1 MTARGESAKW
11 STPADV
17 IGGLR
22 RRWDS
27 GSLLA
32 RHASDEG
39 WEPIGLPL
47 RGPSATDLA
56 SDFGAAQDWAR
67 SWLAPARHGFRIES
81 IAVGGRV
88 VGSNEVPRR
97 AWVDSFEQAWRILK
111 VNDLVREFD
120 EAMLLAEATAPRLAA
135 WARANPMVLLAT
147 PGSWPDLLRTVQWID
162 QSAASNHYL
171 REIDVP
177 GIDTKF
183 IEQHRG
189 ILTTL
194 LEAQLDPARIDLSR
208 PRSDFA
214 GRFGFRGKPEYVRM
228 RALDGELLG
237 GFTELTVRVDEL
249 ATQSPRH
256 GTIVIVENDTTYLA
270 LPAGLD
276 AIAICSGGYAVSRL
290 AALPWLENRRV
301 IYWGDIDTHGF
312 AMLSQ
317 LRASLPLAASM
328 LMDRATL
335 LAHEG
340 QWVREPKPTNAR
352 LPGLDEAE
360 HGLYVDLIEGRF
372 GEAVRLEQERISF
385 DWVREALNSALI
397 LEQAARST
405 RVDPRVWPPSPS
417 TDRFH

>member
-1 MTARGESAKW
+1 
-11 STPADV
+11 V
-17 IGGLR
+17 
-22 RRWDS
+22 
-27 GSLLA
+27 
-32 RHASDEG
+32 
-39 WEPIGLPL
+39 
-47 RGPSATDLA
+47 
-56 SDFGAAQDWAR
+56 
-67 SWLAPARHGFRIES
+67 GF
-81 IAVGGRV
+81 
-88 VGSNEVPRR
+88 NEVPRR
-97 AWVDSFEQAWRILK
+97 AWIDSFEQAWRILK
-111 VNDLVREFD
+111 VNDLVRDF
-120 EAMLLAEATAPRLAA
+120 AAAVALAESEAPRLAD
-135 WARANPMVLLAT
+135 WARVNPMALLAT
-147 PGSWPDLLRTVQWID
+147 RDSWADLLRTIRWIEE
-162 QSAASNHYL
+162 SAASNHYL
-171 REIDVP
+171 REIDIP

-194 LEAQLDPARIDLSR
+194 LDVQLDPARIDLSR

-249 ATQSPRH
+249 AARPPTQ
-256 GTIVIVENDTTYLA
+256 GTVVIVENDTTYLA
-270 LPAGLD
+270 LPAGMD

-290 AALPWLENRRV
+290 AGLPWLAHRQV

-317 LRASLPLAASM
+317 LRASLPRAASL

-385 DWVREALNSALI
+385 SPVREALDSL
-397 LEQAARST
+397 LSR
-405 RVDPRVWPPSPS
+405 
-417 TDRFH
+417 

>member
-1 MTARGESAKW
+1 MTARGESARW

-17 IGGLR
+17 VGALR

-32 RHASDEG
+32 RHASGEG

-47 RGPSATDLA
+47 RGPTATDLA

-67 SWLAPARHGFRIES
+67 SWLAPARHGFRIEN
-81 IAVGGRV
+81 ATVGGRV
-88 VGSNEVPRR
+88 VGINEVPRR

-111 VNDLVREFD
+111 VDHLVREFD
-120 EAMLLAEATAPRLAA
+120 SAVALADVDAPRLAE
-135 WARANPMVLLAT
+135 WARANPMAALTVGDIWA
-147 PGSWPDLLRTVQWID
+147 DLLRTIRWVD
-162 QSAASNHYL
+162 QSAASNRYL

-194 LEAQLDPARIDLSR
+194 LEAQLDPARIDLSC

-214 GRFGFRGKPEYVRM
+214 GRFGFRRKPEYVRM
-228 RALDGELLG
+228 RALEGELSA
-237 GFTELTVRVDEL
+237 GFTELTLRIEEVAARPP
-249 ATQSPRH
+249 TQ
-256 GTIVIVENDTTYLA
+256 GTVVIVENDTTYLA
-270 LPAGLD
+270 LPAVTG

-290 AALPWLENRRV
+290 AGLPWLARRRV
-301 IYWGDIDTHGF
+301 GYWGDIDTHGF

-317 LRASLPLAASM
+317 LRASVPHATST
-328 LMDRATL
+328 LMDCATL

-352 LPGLDEAE
+352 LPWLDEAE
-360 HGLYVDLIEGRF
+360 GRLYVDLIEGRF
-372 GEAVRLEQERISF
+372 GEAVRLEQERIRFGS
-385 DWVREALNSALI
+385 VLEALHPLSI
-397 LEQAARST
+397 Q
-405 RVDPRVWPPSPS
+405 
-417 TDRFH
+417 

>member
-1 MTARGESAKW
+1 VNSAWPGDVTARGGSATW
-11 STPADV
+11 STPAEV

-32 RHASDEG
+32 KYASGDG
-39 WEPIGLPL
+39 WEPIGLSL
-47 RGPSATDLA
+47 RGPTVSDVA

-67 SWLAPARHGFRIES
+67 SWLDPARHGFRIECTT
-81 IAVGGRV
+81 VGGRV
-88 VGSNEVPRR
+88 VGFNEVPRR
-97 AWVDSFEQAWRILK
+97 AWVDSFEQACRILK

-120 EAMLLAEATAPRLAA
+120 KATSLAEAKVPRLAA
-135 WARANPMVLLAT
+135 WARANPMALLAT
-147 PGSWPDLLRTVQWID
+147 RDSWPDLLRTVQWID
-162 QSAASNHYL
+162 QSAAASHYL

-194 LEAQLDPARIDLSR
+194 LEAQLDPERVDLSR

-228 RALDGELLG
+228 RALDGELIG
-237 GFTELTVRVDEL
+237 GFTEYTVRVDEL
-249 ATQSPRH
+249 ADRPPTQ
-256 GTIVIVENDTTYLA
+256 GTVFIVENETTYLA
-270 LPAGLD
+270 LPTAME

-290 AALPWLENRRV
+290 AGLPWLAERRV

-317 LRASLPLAASM
+317 LRSSLPLTDSI
-328 LMDRATL
+328 LMDQATL

-352 LPGLDEAE
+352 LPGLNEAE

-385 DWVREALNSALI
+385 GSVKEALNSALN
-397 LEQAARST
+397 R
-405 RVDPRVWPPSPS
+405 
-417 TDRFH
+417 

>member
-1 MTARGESAKW
+1 MTARGGSAQW
-11 STPADV
+11 STTADV

-22 RRWDS
+22 RHWDS
-27 GSLLA
+27 GTLLA
-32 RHASDEG
+32 RYVSGDG

-47 RGPSATDLA
+47 RGPTVSDVA

-67 SWLAPARHGFRIES
+67 SWLATARHGFRIEC
-81 IAVGGRV
+81 ATVGGRV
-88 VGSNEVPRR
+88 VGFNEVPRR
-97 AWVDSFEQAWRILK
+97 AWVDSFDQAWRILK

-120 EAMLLAEATAPRLAA
+120 EATLLAEAKAPLLAA
-135 WARANPMVLLAT
+135 WARANPMALLAT
-147 PGSWPDLLRTVQWID
+147 RDSWPDLLRTVQWID
-162 QSAASNHYL
+162 QSATANHYL
-171 REIDVP
+171 REIDIP

-194 LEAQLDPARIDLSR
+194 LEAQLDPARVDLSR

-237 GFTELTVRVDEL
+237 GFTELTMRVDEL
-249 ATQSPRH
+249 ATRPPRH
-256 GTIVIVENDTTYLA
+256 GIVVIVENDTTYLA
-270 LPAGLD
+270 LPATMG
-276 AIAICSGGYAVSRL
+276 AVAICSGGYAVSRL
-290 AALPWLENRRV
+290 AGLPWLENRRV

-352 LPGLDEAE
+352 LPGLEEAE

-385 DWVREALNSALI
+385 DWVREALISALS
-397 LEQAARST
+397 R
-405 RVDPRVWPPSPS
+405 
-417 TDRFH
+417 

>member
-1 MTARGESAKW
+1 MTARGDSATW
-11 STPADV
+11 STPAEV

-32 RHASDEG
+32 RYASGDG

-47 RGPSATDLA
+47 RGPSARDVA

-67 SWLAPARHGFRIES
+67 SWLGPARHGFRVES
-81 IAVGGRV
+81 ATVGGRV
-88 VGSNEVPRR
+88 VGFNEVPRR
-97 AWVDSFEQAWRILK
+97 AWIDSFEQAWRILK
-111 VNDLVREFD
+111 VNDLVRDF
-120 EAMLLAEATAPRLAA
+120 AAAVALAESEAPRLAD
-135 WARANPMVLLAT
+135 WARVNPMALLAT
-147 PGSWPDLLRTVQWID
+147 RDSWADLLRTIRWIEE
-162 QSAASNHYL
+162 SAASNHYL
-171 REIDVP
+171 REIDIP

-194 LEAQLDPARIDLSR
+194 LDVQLDPARIDLSR

-249 ATQSPRH
+249 AARPPTQ
-256 GTIVIVENDTTYLA
+256 GTVVIVENDTTYLA
-270 LPAGLD
+270 LPAGMD

-290 AALPWLENRRV
+290 AGLPWLAHRQV

-317 LRASLPLAASM
+317 LRASLPRAASL

-385 DWVREALNSALI
+385 SPVREALDSL
-397 LEQAARST
+397 LSR
-405 RVDPRVWPPSPS
+405 
-417 TDRFH
+417 

>member
-1 MTARGESAKW
+1 VTARGGSAQW
-11 STPADV
+11 STPAAV
-17 IGGLR
+17 VGVLR

-32 RHASDEG
+32 RYASGDG

-47 RGPSATDLA
+47 RGPTA
-56 SDFGAAQDWAR
+56 SDVASDLGAAQDWAR
-67 SWLAPARHGFRIES
+67 SWLATARHGFRIES
-81 IAVGGRV
+81 ATVGGRV
-88 VGSNEVPRR
+88 VGFNEVPRR
-97 AWVDSFEQAWRILK
+97 AWVDSFDQAWRILK
-111 VNDLVREFD
+111 VNDLVSDFD
-120 EAMLLAEATAPRLAA
+120 DATSLADAQAPRLVA
-135 WARANPMVLLAT
+135 WARANPMALLAT
-147 PGSWPDLLRTVQWID
+147 RESWADLLRTIHWIE

-194 LEAQLDPARIDLSR
+194 LEAQLEPERIDLSR

-214 GRFGFRGKPEYVRM
+214 GRFGFRRKPEYVRM
-228 RALDGELLG
+228 RALEGELSA
-237 GFTELTVRVDEL
+237 GFTELTLRIEEVAARPP
-249 ATQSPRH
+249 TQ
-256 GTIVIVENDTTYLA
+256 GTVVIVENDTTYLA
-270 LPAGLD
+270 LPAVID

-290 AALPWLENRRV
+290 TGLPWLAHRRV

-317 LRASLPLAASM
+317 LRASLPLAGSA

-340 QWVREPKPTNAR
+340 QWVREPKPTCAR

-385 DWVREALNSALI
+385 GSVKQALDSVLS
-397 LEQAARST
+397 R
-405 RVDPRVWPPSPS
+405 
-417 TDRFH
+417 

>member
-1 MTARGESAKW
+1 MNARDGSAEW
-11 STPADV
+11 STPAEV

-27 GSLLA
+27 GNLLA
-32 RHASDEG
+32 RYASGDG
-39 WEPIGLPL
+39 WEPIGLPI
-47 RGPSATDLA
+47 RGPTVSDVA

-67 SWLAPARHGFRIES
+67 SWLATARHGFRIECVT
-81 IAVGGRV
+81 VGGRV
-88 VGSNEVPRR
+88 VGFNEVPRR
-97 AWVDSFEQAWRILK
+97 AWVDSFDQAWRILK
-111 VNDLVREFD
+111 VHDLVREFD
-120 EAMLLAEATAPRLAA
+120 DATSRAAAEAPRLAE
-135 WARANPMVLLAT
+135 WARSNPLALLAT
-147 PGSWPDLLRTVQWID
+147 RDSWPDLLRTVRWID

-171 REIDVP
+171 REIDIP

-189 ILTTL
+189 ILTSL
-194 LEAQLDPARIDLSR
+194 LELQLDPTRIDESR

-228 RALDGELLG
+228 RALEGELLG
-237 GFTELTVRVDEL
+237 GFTELTMRVDEL
-249 ATQSPRH
+249 ATRPPTH
-256 GTIVIVENDTTYLA
+256 ETVVIVENDTTYLA
-270 LPAGLD
+270 LPATMG
-276 AIAICSGGYAVSRL
+276 AVAICSGGYAVSRL
-290 AALPWLENRRV
+290 AGLPWLAHRRV
-301 IYWGDIDTHGF
+301 VYWGDIDTHGF

-328 LMDRATL
+328 LMDRSTL

-340 QWVREPKPTNAR
+340 QWVREPKPINAR

-385 DWVREALNSALI
+385 DWVREALILALS
-397 LEQAARST
+397 R
-405 RVDPRVWPPSPS
+405 
-417 TDRFH
+417 

>member
-1 MTARGESAKW
+1 MNSAWPGDVTARGDSATW
-11 STPADV
+11 STSAEV

-32 RHASDEG
+32 RYASGDG

-47 RGPSATDLA
+47 RGPTARDVA

-67 SWLAPARHGFRIES
+67 SWLAPARHGFRIDS
-81 IAVGGRV
+81 MAVGGRV
-88 VGSNEVPRR
+88 VGFNEVPRR
-97 AWVDSFEQAWRILK
+97 AWVDSFDQAWRILK
-111 VNDLVREFD
+111 VNDLVGDFD
-120 EAMLLAEATAPRLAA
+120 DATSRADAEAPRLAE
-135 WARANPMVLLAT
+135 WARANPMALLAT
-147 PGSWPDLLRTVQWID
+147 RDSWADLLRTVRWIE
-162 QSAASNHYL
+162 QSTASNHYL
-171 REIDVP
+171 REIDIP

-194 LEAQLDPARIDLSR
+194 LEVQLDPARVDLSR

-228 RALDGELLG
+228 RALEGELLG

-249 ATQSPRH
+249 ADRPPTQ
-256 GTIVIVENDTTYLA
+256 GTVFIVENDTTYLA
-270 LPAGLD
+270 LPAAME

-290 AALPWLENRRV
+290 AGLPWLAHRRV

-317 LRASLPLAASM
+317 LRASLPLAESI

-335 LAHEG
+335 LAHES
-340 QWVREPKPTNAR
+340 QWVREPKPTSAR
-352 LPGLDEAE
+352 LPGLGDAE
-360 HGLYVDLIEGRF
+360 HGLYVDLIEDRF

-385 DWVREALNSALI
+385 GSVKEALNSALS
-397 LEQAARST
+397 R
-405 RVDPRVWPPSPS
+405 
-417 TDRFH
+417 